1 MSNVNGEDLTPELIR
16 DATVRARIP
25 WFSSSHAE
33 SDGDGRIYTVG
44 TRAQW
49 TEDDIDWASG
59 RPLAELAPGPAKA
72 SATGGARALLADR
85 QAWPAYQVAMQ
96 NWAMS
101 QLVFG
106 EQGALVVTGR
116 LVEALPDMT
125 SKCVAAVQV
134 FDEARHVRVLQRY
147 LEVSGQSFVPEGE
160 ITTLLGGLLEAPDW
174 DYLLLGMQVVLEG
187 VALSIFRSGNALFRD
202 PLLADICERIAR
214 DEARHYT
221 FGVVSLGDHLASLT
235 TAERRDRQD
244 YLAGAVQVMAGR
256 FRFDSVWDQLGIPR
270 AQGHRHAA
278 SDPDLVGMRRIV
290 FRPVVRALQRIG
302 LWDGLEETFQRM
314 DLIAR

>member
-1 MSNVNGEDLTPELIR
+1 MMSNVNGEDLTPELIR

-33 SDGDGRIYTVG
+33 SAGRIYNVATH
-44 TRAQW
+44 AQW
-49 TEDDIDWASG
+49 TEDDIDWASA
-59 RPLAELAPGPAKA
+59 RPLAELAPELAPAGPA
-72 SATGGARALLADR
+72 GGPRLQLGDR
-85 QAWPAYQVAMQ
+85 GPWPEYQAAMQ

-101 QLVFG
+101 QLLFG
-106 EQGALVVTGR
+106 EQGAMVVTGR

-125 SKCVAAVQV
+125 GKCVAAVQAS
-134 FDEARHVRVLQRY
+134 DEARHVRVLQRY
-147 LEVSGQSFVPEGE
+147 LEVTEQSFVPERE
-160 ITTLLGGLLEAPDW
+160 ITSLLGGLLEARDW

-187 VALSIFRSGNALFRD
+187 VALSIFRSGNVLFRD

-235 TAERRDRQD
+235 ASERRDRQA
-244 YLAGAVQVMAGR
+244 YLAEAARVMAGR
-256 FRFDSVWDQLGIPR
+256 FRFDSVWQQLGISP
-270 AQGHRHAA
+270 AQGHRYAA
-278 SDPDLVGMRRIV
+278 SDPDLVGLRRIV

-302 LWDGLEETFQRM
+302 MWDDLAETFQSL
-314 DLIAR
+314 DLVAH

>member
-1 MSNVNGEDLTPELIR
+1 MMSNANGEDLPPELIR

-33 SDGDGRIYTVG
+33 SDGRIYNVG
-44 TRAQW
+44 THAQW
-49 TEDDIDWASG
+49 TEDDIDWAAG
-59 RPLAELAPGPAKA
+59 RPAGELAPRPANA
-72 SATGGARALLADR
+72 SAAGGARALPGDR
-85 QAWPAYQVAMQ
+85 GAWPAYQAAMQ

-147 LEVSGQSFVPEGE
+147 LEVSGRSFVPEGE
-160 ITTLLGGLLEAPDW
+160 ITTLLGGLLEAREW

-187 VALSIFRSGNALFRD
+187 VALSIFRSGNTLFRD

-235 TAERRDRQD
+235 AAERRDRQE
-244 YLAGAVQVMAGR
+244 YMAEAVQVMAGR

-270 AQGHRHAA
+270 AQGHRRAA
-278 SDPDLVGMRRIV
+278 SDPDLVGLRRIV

-302 LWDGLEETFQRM
+302 MWDDLQEAFQSL